1 MKLLNIFKQEAKPS
15 ATPEYLPAGSFTVSR
30 AGQITACT
38 LPSSVPRPFLKQL
51 AGEVVST
58 MREAQKAR
66 MPLAEFTVDFPEFKL
81 AAREMSGGAIIFFI
95 PR

>member
-1 MKLLNIFKQEAKPS
+1 MKLFNPFKQEKSKLPD
-15 ATPEYLPAGSFTVSR
+15 YLPAGSFTVSR

-38 LPSSVPRPFLKQL
+38 LPSSVSRLFLKEL

-58 MREAQKAR
+58 MRDAHKANV
-66 MPLAEFTVDFPEFKL
+66 PLAEFTVDYPEFKL